1 MNINNIIIDHINN
14 RAHKKFIKAHEVGNK
29 INIRYIRSISKLI
42 PISEVFENNFKV
54 KIIHKDKSNVTLSNE
69 VYSDTKLFTENLN
82 KINTIKDKDIHK
94 TYRFMFKD
102 IEYSFEDLEE
112 LDIFNEYFRV
122 FKNID
127 FIVNT
132 KKMNFYAQ
140 IVDNIS
146 NNKFKYTNINTQ
158 I

>member
-1 MNINNIIIDHINN
+1 MTAYRIQHWQNFLLKEKSKNN
-14 RAHKKFIKAHEVGNK
+14 RA
-29 INIRYIRSISKLI
+29 
-42 PISEVFENNFKV
+42 NNFQV

-102 IEYSFEDLEE
+102 IEYSFEDLKE
-112 LDIFNEYFRV
+112 LDISNEYFRV

-146 NNKFKYTNINTQ
+146 NNKFKYTNINKL
-158 I
+158 

>member
-1 MNINNIIIDHINN
+1 MNINNIIINHINN
-14 RAHKKFIKAHEVGNK
+14 RAHKKFIKAHQVGNK

-54 KIIHKDKSNVTLSNE
+54 KIIHKDKSNVTLSNTI
-69 VYSDTKLFTENLN
+69 YSDIKLFTENLN
-82 KINTIKDKDIHK
+82 KINTIKDMKDK
-94 TYRFMFKD
+94 TYTFMFKD

-112 LDIFNEYFRV
+112 LDISNEYFRV

-146 NNKFKYTNINTQ
+146 NNKFKYTNINKL
-158 I
+158 

>member
-1 MNINNIIIDHINN
+1 MNINNIVADHINN
-14 RAHKKFIKAHEVGNK
+14 GVYKKFIKAYVLNDK
-29 INIRYIRSISKLI
+29 INIRYLRSISKLI

-102 IEYSFEDLEE
+102 IEYSFEDLKE
-112 LDIFNEYFRV
+112 LDISNEYFRV

-146 NNKFKYTNINTQ
+146 NNKFKYTNINKL
-158 I
+158 

>member
-14 RAHKKFIKAHEVGNK
+14 RAHKKFIKAHQVGNK
-29 INIRYIRSISKLI
+29 INIRYLRSVSKLI

-54 KIIHKDKSNVTLSNE
+54 KIIHKNESNVTLSNTI
-69 VYSDTKLFTENLN
+69 YSDIKLFTENLN
-82 KINTIKDKDIHK
+82 KINTIKDIKDK
-94 TYRFMFKD
+94 TYTFMFKD

-112 LDIFNEYFRV
+112 LDISNEYFRV

-146 NNKFKYTNINTQ
+146 NNKFKYTNINKL
-158 I
+158 

>member
-14 RAHKKFIKAHEVGNK
+14 RAHKKFIKARQVGDK
-29 INIRYIRSISKLI
+29 INIRYLRSISKLI

-54 KIIHKDKSNVTLSNE
+54 KIIHKNKSNVTLSNE
-69 VYSDTKLFTENLN
+69 IYSNIELFTENLN

-102 IEYSFEDLEE
+102 IEYSFEDLKE
-112 LDIFNEYFRV
+112 LDISNEYFRV

-146 NNKFKYTNINTQ
+146 NNKFKYTNINTL
-158 I
+158 

>member
-14 RAHKKFIKAHEVGNK
+14 RAHKKFIKAHQVGDK
-29 INIRYIRSISKLI
+29 INIRYLRSISKLI

-54 KIIHKDKSNVTLSNE
+54 KIIHKNKSNVTLSNE
-69 VYSDTKLFTENLN
+69 IYSDTKLFTENLN

-102 IEYSFEDLEE
+102 IEYSFEDLKE

-146 NNKFKYTNINTQ
+146 NNKFKYTNINKL
-158 I
+158 

>member
-1 MNINNIIIDHINN
+1 MNINNIIVDHINN
-14 RAHKKFIKAHEVGNK
+14 GVHKKFIKAHQVGDK
-29 INIRYIRSISKLI
+29 INIRYLRSISKLI

-54 KIIHKDKSNVTLSNE
+54 KIIHKDKFNVTLSNE
-69 VYSDTKLFTENLN
+69 IYSDTKLFTENLN

-102 IEYSFEDLEE
+102 IEYSFEDLKE
-112 LDIFNEYFRV
+112 LDISNEYFRV

-146 NNKFKYTNINTQ
+146 NNKFKYTNINKL
-158 I
+158 

>member
-1 MNINNIIIDHINN
+1 MNINNIIVDHINN
-14 RAHKKFIKAHEVGNK
+14 RAHKKFIKAYVVGNK
-29 INIRYIRSISKLI
+29 INIRYLRSISKLI
-42 PISEVFENNFKV
+42 PISEVFENNFQV
-54 KIIHKDKSNVTLSNE
+54 KIIHKNKSNVTLSNE
-69 VYSDTKLFTENLN
+69 IYSDTKLFTENLN

-102 IEYSFEDLEE
+102 IEYSFEDLKE
-112 LDIFNEYFRV
+112 LDISNEYFRV

-146 NNKFKYTNINTQ
+146 NNKFKYTNINKL
-158 I
+158 

>member
-1 MNINNIIIDHINN
+1 MNIYNIVADHINN
-14 RAHKKFIKAHEVGNK
+14 RVHKKFIKAYVVGNK
-29 INIRYIRSISKLI
+29 INIRYLRSISKLI
-42 PISEVFENNFKV
+42 PISEVFENNFQV
-54 KIIHKDKSNVTLSNE
+54 KIIHKDKSNITLSNII
-69 VYSDTKLFTENLN
+69 YSDIKLFTENLN
-82 KINTIKDKDIHK
+82 KINSIKGIKDK

-102 IEYSFEDLEE
+102 IEYSFEDLKE
-112 LDIFNEYFRV
+112 LDISNEYFRV

>member
-1 MNINNIIIDHINN
+1 MNIYNIVADHINN
-14 RAHKKFIKAHEVGNK
+14 RAHKKFIKAYVVGNK
-29 INIRYIRSISKLI
+29 INIRYLRSISKLI
-42 PISEVFENNFKV
+42 PISEVFENNFQV
-54 KIIHKDKSNVTLSNE
+54 KIIHKNKSNVTLSNE
-69 VYSDTKLFTENLN
+69 IYSDTKLFTENLN

-102 IEYSFEDLEE
+102 IEYSFEDLKE
-112 LDIFNEYFRV
+112 LDISNEYFRV

-146 NNKFKYTNINTQ
+146 NNKFKYTNINKL
-158 I
+158 

>member
-1 MNINNIIIDHINN
+1 MNINNIIVDHINN
-14 RAHKKFIKAHEVGNK
+14 GVHKKFIKAYVLNNK
-29 INIRYIRSISKLI
+29 INIRYLRSISKLI

-54 KIIHKDKSNVTLSNE
+54 KIIHKNKSNVTLSNE
-69 VYSDTKLFTENLN
+69 IYSDTKLFTENLN

-102 IEYSFEDLEE
+102 IEYSFEDLKE
-112 LDIFNEYFRV
+112 LDISNEYFRV

-146 NNKFKYTNINTQ
+146 NNKFKYTNINKL
-158 I
+158 

>member
-14 RAHKKFIKAHEVGNK
+14 RAHKKFIKAHQVGDK
-29 INIRYIRSISKLI
+29 INIRYLRSISKLI

-54 KIIHKDKSNVTLSNE
+54 KIIHKNKSNVTLSNE
-69 VYSDTKLFTENLN
+69 IYSDTKLFTENLN

-102 IEYSFEDLEE
+102 IEYSFEDLKE
-112 LDIFNEYFRV
+112 LDISNEYFRV

-132 KKMNFYAQ
+132 KKINFYAQ

-146 NNKFKYTNINTQ
+146 NNKFKYTNINKL
-158 I
+158 

>member
-14 RAHKKFIKAHEVGNK
+14 RAHKKFIKAYVFNNK
-29 INIRYIRSISKLI
+29 INIRYLRSISKLI

-69 VYSDTKLFTENLN
+69 IYSDTKLFTENLN

-102 IEYSFEDLEE
+102 IEYSFEDLKE
-112 LDIFNEYFRV
+112 LDISNEYFRV

-146 NNKFKYTNINTQ
+146 NNKFKYTNINKL
-158 I
+158 

>member
-14 RAHKKFIKAHEVGNK
+14 RAHKKFIKAHQVGNK
-29 INIRYIRSISKLI
+29 INIRYLRSISKLI

-54 KIIHKDKSNVTLSNE
+54 KIIHKNKSNVTLSNE
-69 VYSDTKLFTENLN
+69 IYSDIELFTENLN

-102 IEYSFEDLEE
+102 IEYSFEDLKE
-112 LDIFNEYFRV
+112 LDISNEYFRV

-146 NNKFKYTNINTQ
+146 NNKFKYTNINKL
-158 I
+158 

>member
-14 RAHKKFIKAHEVGNK
+14 RAHKKFIKAHQVGNK

-54 KIIHKDKSNVTLSNE
+54 KIIHKDKSNVTVSNTIYSNIE
-69 VYSDTKLFTENLN
+69 VFTKILN

-102 IEYSFEDLEE
+102 IEYSFEDLKE
-112 LDIFNEYFRV
+112 LDISNEYFRV

-146 NNKFKYTNINTQ
+146 NNKFKYTNINKQ

>member
-29 INIRYIRSISKLI
+29 INIRYLRSISKLI

-69 VYSDTKLFTENLN
+69 IYSDTKLFTENLN

-146 NNKFKYTNINTQ
+146 NNKFKYTNINKL
-158 I
+158 

>member
-14 RAHKKFIKAHEVGNK
+14 GAHKKFIKAYVLNNK
-29 INIRYIRSISKLI
+29 INIRYLRSISKLI

-54 KIIHKDKSNVTLSNE
+54 KIIHKNKSNVTLSNE
-69 VYSDTKLFTENLN
+69 IYSDIELFTENLN

-102 IEYSFEDLEE
+102 IEYSFEDLKE
-112 LDIFNEYFRV
+112 LDISNEYFRV

-146 NNKFKYTNINTQ
+146 NNKFKYTNINKL
-158 I
+158 

>member
-1 MNINNIIIDHINN
+1 MNINNIIINHINN
-14 RAHKKFIKAHEVGNK
+14 RAHKKFIKAHQVGNK

-54 KIIHKDKSNVTLSNE
+54 KIIHKNKSNVTLSNE
-69 VYSDTKLFTENLN
+69 IYSDTKLFTENLN

-94 TYRFMFKD
+94 TYTFMFKD

-112 LDIFNEYFRV
+112 LDISNEYFRV

-146 NNKFKYTNINTQ
+146 NNKFKYTNINKL
-158 I
+158 

>member
-1 MNINNIIIDHINN
+1 MNINNIIINHINN
-14 RAHKKFIKAHEVGNK
+14 RAHKKFIKAHQVGNK
-29 INIRYIRSISKLI
+29 INIRYLRSISKLI

-54 KIIHKDKSNVTLSNE
+54 KIIHKDKSNVTLSNTI
-69 VYSDTKLFTENLN
+69 YSDIKLFTENLN
-82 KINTIKDKDIHK
+82 KINTIKDMKDK
-94 TYRFMFKD
+94 TYTFMFKD
-102 IEYSFEDLEE
+102 IEYSFEDLKE
-112 LDIFNEYFRV
+112 LDISNEYFRV

-146 NNKFKYTNINTQ
+146 NNKFKYTNINKL
-158 I
+158 

>member
-1 MNINNIIIDHINN
+1 MNINNIIINHINN
-14 RAHKKFIKAHEVGNK
+14 RAHKKFIKAHQVGNK

-42 PISEVFENNFKV
+42 PISEIFENNFQV

-69 VYSDTKLFTENLN
+69 IYSDTKLFTENLN

-94 TYRFMFKD
+94 TYRYMFKD
-102 IEYSFEDLEE
+102 IEYSLEDLEE
-112 LDIFNEYFRV
+112 LDISNEYFRV

-146 NNKFKYTNINTQ
+146 NNKFKYTNINTL
-158 I
+158 

>member
-14 RAHKKFIKAHEVGNK
+14 RAHKKFIKAHQVGNK

-54 KIIHKDKSNVTLSNE
+54 KIIHKDKSNVTVSNTIYSNIE
-69 VYSDTKLFTENLN
+69 VFTETLN

-102 IEYSFEDLEE
+102 IEYSFEDLKE
-112 LDIFNEYFRV
+112 LDISNEYFRV

-146 NNKFKYTNINTQ
+146 NNKFKYTNINKL
-158 I
+158 

>member
-1 MNINNIIIDHINN
+1 MNINNIIINHINN
-14 RAHKKFIKAHEVGNK
+14 RAHKKFIKAHQVGNK

-54 KIIHKDKSNVTLSNE
+54 KIIHKDKSNVTVSNTIYSNIE
-69 VYSDTKLFTENLN
+69 VFTETLN

-102 IEYSFEDLEE
+102 IEYSFEDLKE
-112 LDIFNEYFRV
+112 LDISNEYFRV

-146 NNKFKYTNINTQ
+146 NNKFKYTNINKL
-158 I
+158 

>member
-1 MNINNIIIDHINN
+1 MNINNIIVDHINN
-14 RAHKKFIKAHEVGNK
+14 RAHKKFIKAYVVGNK
-29 INIRYIRSISKLI
+29 INIRYLRSISKLI
-42 PISEVFENNFKV
+42 PISEVFENNFQV
-54 KIIHKDKSNVTLSNE
+54 KIIHKDKSNVTLSN
-69 VYSDTKLFTENLN
+69 VIYSDIKLFTENLN

-102 IEYSFEDLEE
+102 IEYSFEDLKE
-112 LDIFNEYFRV
+112 LDISNEYFRV

-146 NNKFKYTNINTQ
+146 NNKFKYTNINKL
-158 I
+158 